1 MFELDEV
8 QSHTP
13 SLSSS
18 LQAVC
23 LCAWLL
29 GRLCFFFLLLC
40 VKADNRLSSPHG
52 SLSAWALSSP
62 HGFFV
67 CAELQVIS
75 GNTLNYLMLHSTRKG
90 RISNFLHTVYGYV
103 YFIYRLLEY
112 PTSDE
117 TKWQLAISPAVLSNI
132 LLKYAIRYSIC
143 ILMKGL
149 TWQHQKQF

>member
-1 MFELDEV
+1 MPPPTNHWRGAVIVYLLFTEEKPHYFLLINNWHV
-8 QSHTP
+8 WVGWGTKSH
-13 SLSSS
+13 SLS
-18 LQAVC
+18 V
-23 LCAWLL
+23 
-29 GRLCFFFLLLC
+29 FFPSGCVFMCVAAGQTVFFLLLLC

-103 YFIYRLLEY
+103 YC
-112 PTSDE
+112 TSFTDC
-117 TKWQLAISPAVLSNI
+117 WNI
-132 LLKYAIRYSIC
+132 PHPMRPNDN
-143 ILMKGL
+143 
-149 TWQHQKQF
+149 